1 MSCVSRHQFPQP
13 PTPLGKGRIP
23 AWQQSVSLPAQVPL
37 SEEEPLAVVN
47 GQGESSDDADRD
59 DEGLKDE
66 G

>member
-1 MSCVSRHQFPQP
+1 MSCVCRHQFPQP
-13 PTPLGKGRIP
+13 PTTLGKGRIP
-23 AWQQSVSLPAQVPL
+23 AWQQSASLPAQLQMP
-37 SEEEPLAVVN
+37 EDEPLAVVN